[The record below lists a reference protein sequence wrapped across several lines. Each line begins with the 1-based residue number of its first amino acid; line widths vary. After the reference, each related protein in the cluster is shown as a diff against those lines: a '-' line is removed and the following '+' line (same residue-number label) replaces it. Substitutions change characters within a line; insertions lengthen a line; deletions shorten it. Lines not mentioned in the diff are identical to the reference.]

1 MDALTMEELQKL
13 MELSGTVG
21 EQEAM
26 AEQLRKQAGMLS
38 EMGATPQM
46 RQAGQ
51 VTVGATPMEYLG
63 AGLSRAAGMYKENQ
77 AGEAAGKARGAQD
90 QQNQALMAALLRQN
104 AATQAAT
111 APTAQAMPKQPT
123 PSPFQMPV
131 QGPAALGSGMFG
143 IR

>member
-21 EQEAM
+21 EQEAL
-26 AEQLRKQAGMLS
+26 AEQLRKQSGMLS

-46 RQAGQ
+46 RQAGG
-51 VTVGATPMEYLG
+51 VTVGGTPMEYLG
-63 AGLSRAAGMYKENQ
+63 AGLSRLGSIYKENQ

-90 QQNQALMAALLRQN
+90 QQNQQLMAALLRQN
-104 AATQAAT
+104 AATQAA
-111 APTAQAMPKQPT
+111 APPAQAMPKQPT
-123 PSPFQMPV
+123 PSPFQAPT

>member
-21 EQEAM
+21 EQEAL
-26 AEQLRKQAGMLS
+26 AEQLRRQSGVLN
-38 EMGATPQM
+38 EMGAAPQL

-51 VTVGATPMEYLG
+51 VTVGATPMEHLG
-63 AGLSRAAGMYKENQ
+63 AGLSRLAGAYKENE
-77 AGEAAGKARGAQD
+77 AGQAAGKARGAQD

-104 AATQAAT
+104 TAAQAA
-111 APTAQAMPKQPT
+111 APAGPAMPKQPT
-123 PSPFQMPV
+123 PSPFQMPT
-131 QGPAALGSGMFG
+131 QPPAALGSGMYG